1 MLGIGLR
8 PFAVYALHAN
18 NAQLGVQKVLLTV
31 KAEITRQHVRHRTG
45 QCKQGD
51 ALPAKDLDRQTD
63 GRQRAVGATAEKPW
77 QPQNSATMPSAAPSC
92 GGRPSSGAATQ
103 PKVAPVKKM
112 GTISPPL
119 KPAPKVS
126 AVNSIFSR
134 NAYGTASPL
143 MAASMTAAPAPL

>member
-1 MLGIGLR
+1 MLTAILVFLVLMFLGMPVAFAIGR
-8 PFAVYALHAN
+8 CSA
-18 NAQLGVQKVLLTV
+18 
-31 KAEITRQHVRHRTG
+31 
-45 QCKQGD
+45 
-51 ALPAKDLDRQTD
+51 
-63 GRQRAVGATAEKPW
+63 RAVVGICTNGSRGTSA
-77 QPQNSATMPSAAPSC
+77 QPVA
-92 GGRPSSGAATQ
+92 SSGAATQ

-143 MAASMTAAPAPL
+143 MAASMTAAPAPC